1 MKNISNL
8 FQLTEKDKDQYKKLI
23 DKIDLDTSD
32 DVIGMLNT
40 KVDRLI
46 ASDQLNDIEVD
57 LIKNVSVLVSIYQ
70 TYPDL
75 TDSIR
80 KRILFA
86 ISYFCDEDDDI
97 PDIVPEIGYLDDAV
111 IARWVIESISKDLPE
126 VSIASV
132 SYTHLTLPTILLV

>member
-8 FQLTEKDKDQYKKLI
+8 FQLTEEDKDQYKKLI
-23 DKIDLDTSD
+23 DNIDLDKSD
-32 DVIGMLNT
+32 DVINMLDA
-40 KVDRLI
+40 KLDKLI
-46 ASDQLNDIEVD
+46 TSGRLNDIEID

-97 PDIVPEIGYLDDAV
+97 PDIVPDIGYLDDAV
-111 IARWVIESISKDLPE
+111 VASWIIDSISKDLPE
-126 VSIASV
+126 ISIA
-132 SYTHLTLPTILLV
+132 

>member
-111 IARWVIESISKDLPE
+111 IARWVIDSISNDLPE
-126 VSIASV
+126 VSIA
-132 SYTHLTLPTILLV
+132 

>member
-23 DKIDLDTSD
+23 DKIDLNTSD
-32 DVIGMLNT
+32 EVINMLNA
-40 KVDRLI
+40 KLDRLI
-46 ASDQLNDIEVD
+46 ASEQLNDIEVD

-86 ISYFCDEDDDI
+86 ISYFCDENDDI

-126 VSIASV
+126 VSIA
-132 SYTHLTLPTILLV
+132 

>member
-23 DKIDLDTSD
+23 DKIDLNTSD
-32 DVIGMLNT
+32 DVISMLNT

-86 ISYFCDEDDDI
+86 ISYFCDENDDI

-126 VSIASV
+126 VSIA
-132 SYTHLTLPTILLV
+132 

>member
-23 DKIDLDTSD
+23 DKIDLNTSD
-32 DVIGMLNT
+32 EVIKMLNA
-40 KVDRLI
+40 KLDRLI
-46 ASDQLNDIEVD
+46 ASEQLNDIEVD

-86 ISYFCDEDDDI
+86 ISYFCDENDDI

-126 VSIASV
+126 VSIA
-132 SYTHLTLPTILLV
+132 

>member
-32 DVIGMLNT
+32 GVIGMLNA
-40 KVDRLI
+40 KLDRLI
-46 ASDQLNDIEVD
+46 ASEQLNDIEVD

-86 ISYFCDEDDDI
+86 ISYFCDENDDI

-126 VSIASV
+126 VSIA
-132 SYTHLTLPTILLV
+132 

>member
-111 IARWVIESISKDLPE
+111 IARWIIDSISKDLPE
-126 VSIASV
+126 VSIA
-132 SYTHLTLPTILLV
+132 

>member
-23 DKIDLDTSD
+23 DKIDLNTSD
-32 DVIGMLNT
+32 EVISMLNA
-40 KVDRLI
+40 KLDRLI
-46 ASDQLNDIEVD
+46 ASEQLNDIEVD

-86 ISYFCDEDDDI
+86 ISYFCDENDDI

-126 VSIASV
+126 VSIA
-132 SYTHLTLPTILLV
+132 

>member
-57 LIKNVSVLVSIYQ
+57 LIKNVSVLLSIYQ

-111 IARWVIESISKDLPE
+111 IARWVIDSISKDLPE
-126 VSIASV
+126 VSIA
-132 SYTHLTLPTILLV
+132 